1 MNQELSIQYM
11 YTVRISVHHTVRISS
26 HRSLSP
32 ISHTLVTGF
41 VQLILFKK
49 KKKTPFFDTKGKND
63 SRNLNKMWDL
73 IPESGRYFT

>member
-11 YTVRISVHHTVRISS
+11 YTVRISDSQNFFTQILITNFS
-26 HRSLSP
+26 HSGDWICTANP
-32 ISHTLVTGF
+32 I
-41 VQLILFKK
+41 QK